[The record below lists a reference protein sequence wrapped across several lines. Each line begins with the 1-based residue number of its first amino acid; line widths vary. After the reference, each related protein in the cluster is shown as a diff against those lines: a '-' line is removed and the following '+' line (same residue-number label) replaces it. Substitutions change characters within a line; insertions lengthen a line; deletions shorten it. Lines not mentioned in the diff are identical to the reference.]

1 MTGEE
6 TGNLEYVTVFF
17 SFRGRQSA
25 AFDGATYC
33 DMSRRFPCSF
43 AAESSR
49 GGCKSRSG
57 TEIVERGAGDVIFSP
72 TPEDCAE
79 MMRRAFEV
87 PIIGVKDSVTAA
99 RREWKRGCHRMTASA
114 YGTVTG
120 WPMRRRA

>member
-57 TEIVERGAGDVIFSP
+57 TEIVERGAGEVIFSP

-87 PIIGVKDSVTAA
+87 PIIGVKDSVTVAN
-99 RREWKRGCHRMTASA
+99 RSGKSEEWKGGQIGRWGALQLL
-114 YGTVTG
+114 
-120 WPMRRRA
+120 

>member
-87 PIIGVKDSVTAA
+87 PIIGVKDSVAVA
-99 RREWKRGCHRMTASA
+99 NRSGKSEEWKGGQIGRWGALQLL
-114 YGTVTG
+114 
-120 WPMRRRA
+120 